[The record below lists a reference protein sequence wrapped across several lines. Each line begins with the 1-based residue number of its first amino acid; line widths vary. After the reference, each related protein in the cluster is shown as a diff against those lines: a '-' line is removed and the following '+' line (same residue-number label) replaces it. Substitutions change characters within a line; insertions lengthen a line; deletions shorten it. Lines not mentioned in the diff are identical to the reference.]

1 MKNNQ
6 STQSTEKG
14 SNVKEISDG
23 VYINLSRI
31 TSDERDFE
39 KDIEESF
46 KKLDEDENRKDS
58 HDEPSKSN
66 A

>member
-6 STQSTEKG
+6 SAQSTEKG

-31 TSDERDFE
+31 TSDKRDFE

-46 KKLDEDENRKDS
+46 KKLDEDENRKGS